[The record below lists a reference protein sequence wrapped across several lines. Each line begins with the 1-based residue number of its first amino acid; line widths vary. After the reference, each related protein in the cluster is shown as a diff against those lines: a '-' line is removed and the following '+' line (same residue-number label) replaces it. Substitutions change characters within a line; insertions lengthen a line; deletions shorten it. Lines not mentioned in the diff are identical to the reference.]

1 MGEHTFNILNKP
13 LPDIDREAVFLLFAA
28 NLGDTAK
35 TAFAVGLDPVQ
46 LLRVVDE
53 CGWLKKLEPILSLI
67 KSERPQEVERGLNRA
82 INYVQAFRFRQ
93 ILERTIKLMTGW
105 SDEELIDYLTPE
117 SISKA
122 GVCSRKLS
130 TRALADAASALEKA
144 HSLTYQALGD
154 TASERIKRP
163 PADDTGSALDLHAKI
178 AAALGGVSAS
188 KSPRALLLDAQIE
201 QAEEAKKLAVLA
213 AVPKPR
219 QDDSFVDET
228 GG

>member
-1 MGEHTFNILNKP
+1 MGEHTYGILNKP
-13 LPDIDREAVFLLFAA
+13 LPEFDREAVFLLFAA
-28 NLGDTAK
+28 NLGDCAK
-35 TAFAVGLDPVQ
+35 TAFAVGLDPVA

-53 CGWLKKLEPILSLI
+53 EGWLKKLEPILSQI
-67 KSERPQEVERGLNRA
+67 KSQRPQEFERGLNRCV
-82 INYVQAFRFRQ
+82 NYVQAFRFRQ

-105 SDEELIDYLTPE
+105 DDTELINFLTPE
-117 SISKA
+117 SISKD
-122 GVCSRKLS
+122 GKSSRKLS

-178 AAALGGVSAS
+178 SACMGSVSAS
-188 KSPRALLLDAQIE
+188 KTPRALLLDAQIE

>member
-35 TAFAVGLDPVQ
+35 TAFSIGLDPVA

-53 CGWLKKLEPILSLI
+53 EGWLKKLEPILALV
-67 KSERPQEVERGLNRA
+67 KSQRPQEVERGLNRA
-82 INYVQAFRFRQ
+82 VNYVQAFRFRK
-93 ILERTIKLMTGW
+93 ILERTIRLMTGW
-105 SDEELIDYLTPE
+105 TDDQLINFLTPE
-117 SISKA
+117 SISKD
-122 GVCSRKLS
+122 GKSSRKLS

-163 PADDTGSALDLHAKI
+163 PAEDAGSALDLHARI

-188 KSPRALLLDAQIE
+188 KSPRALLLDAQLE
-201 QAEEAKKLAVLA
+201 QAEEAKKLALVTK
-213 AVPKPR
+213 KPV
-219 QDDSFVDET
+219 DDSFVDES